1 MTEDEMVGWHHQ
13 LNGHEFKKASGEDE
27 QQGSLAFSSPWSCK
41 ESVTEQQ
48 QQNYLFCGQ
57 MKQVASPGS
66 MHDTGCLGLEKTLE
80 SPLDRKEIKPVNSK
94 GNQP

>member
-57 MKQVASPGS
+57 MKQVPKVLSTVSGLWCIFSKCSFQFLSSPVVH
-66 MHDTGCLGLEKTLE
+66 MLFLG
-80 SPLDRKEIKPVNSK
+80 
-94 GNQP
+94 